1 MLFVSLC
8 NYYWKWFCGTEE
20 GSVKNGL
27 LWCQMRE
34 AQPWRDQLL
43 ILWWAGQMLCCPKSW
58 VWRLWSCDLRKAWPI
73 PTPGARTLR
82 FPRTMVVLCFWPLPT
97 HLSFVFPLVAEYSAG
112 FQIPLLGAMAAVLV
126 VICTAVVVV
135 ATLARK
141 VMSLAAPLS
150 PGHPIPT
157 THPIPSLVLSCPLAV

>member
-1 MLFVSLC
+1 MLFTECYLFHFVTITESDFVEQKKGVLKMVC
-8 NYYWKWFCGTEE
+8 CDVKCVRHSPGGISYSFCD
-20 GSVKNGL
+20 GL
-27 LWCQMRE
+27 GRCS
-34 AQPWRDQLL
+34 A
-43 ILWWAGQMLCCPKSW
+43 
-58 VWRLWSCDLRKAWPI
+58 CDLRKAWPI
-73 PTPGARTLR
+73 PIPGARTLR

-126 VICTAVVVV
+126 VICTAVIVV